1 MTQKSS
7 KLTLGMLGKVF
18 GVAFF
23 VYLFFGFML
32 LPCLNT
38 ITQIFT
44 TTDSAGNIDPLAVI
58 RFFFAG
64 SMGRYVW
71 NSLKLAICLVV
82 TVNVVGVSIVLLTE
96 YFDIKGANIL
106 RLGYMTTMIYSG
118 VALVTGYLFL
128 YASDGIL
135 TTALVNAFPSFDP
148 NWFSGFNAVLF
159 TMTFACTSNHAL
171 FLRNA
176 IRGID
181 YNTVEAARNM
191 GAKPFKVLW
200 KVVFPT
206 LVPTMF
212 SLTVMTFIT
221 GLCAMSAPTLLGY
234 DSINPE
240 IVRLAGSST
249 ADEAFPQARAALL
262 SIILA
267 MFTIVLLTVLSAYE
281 RKGHYL
287 SVSKTKARLQKQ
299 KITNPVWNTL
309 AHIYAYVLFI
319 IYMIPVVMIVI
330 FSFQTYGAIRMKK
343 LDLSNWTLINFF
355 GTQDY
360 QYLTSRGTYKVRK
373 GSISGLFA
381 NEATLGGI
389 KMSFVLSILAAALA
403 CLIVVIACNYIFKNR
418 NKKSGVVLEYCLLF
432 PWLLPT
438 ILICYS
444 YRTYFNAENIWYVGN
459 VNLYFAEHV
468 RILLVLAYTV
478 VKLPFSLRMIKAAF
492 YAIDE
497 ELEDAA
503 RNMGASGLMTFLRVK
518 RAGGVRA
525 ELQRA
530 LYRVR
535 YVRHLCQLLRHEL
548 RHGHSGHVRGGG
560 TVRLQCQCLG
570 PPLRFDRVH
579 HAGVRRDP
587 LSGLR
592 RGRARPRRAAGGQGA
607 PPQTRGKADGTVQKG
622 ARRRGGGSGGSGGRR
637 RCPRRAGRKAVMKIN
652 TIVFDMGGVL
662 LDFGA
667 ELFSRRL
674 HVGAEGEALL
684 RQHLLC
690 TTDWVRLDR
699 GTITEEEVYAHA
711 CARLPAELHAAAEYI
726 IYHWNEPIVPITGT
740 ADVVRELKA
749 RGYTLYLLSNA
760 ARRQHTYWHDIPGSE
775 CFSGTLI
782 SADVHLLKPEAAIYQ
797 ALFDKFDLTAASCLF
812 IDDFPPNIEAAENAG
827 MQGIVFHDAGQL
839 REELKARGIL

>member
-1 MTQKSS
+1 MGGSLAKSR
-7 KLTLGMLGKVF
+7 F
-18 GVAFF
+18 DAAFVVRMIGIVLF
-23 VYLFFGFML
+23 AYFFFGFML

-38 ITQIFT
+38 LTSIFT
-44 TTDSAGNIDPLAVI
+44 TTNAEGVRDPFAVI

-206 LVPTMF
+206 LLPTLF

-240 IVRLAGSST
+240 IVRLAGSSV

-267 MFTIVLLTVLSAYE
+267 CFTILLLTVLSSYE

-287 SVSKTKARLQKQ
+287 SVSKTKAKLQKQ
-299 KITNPVWNTL
+299 KITNPVANVL

-319 IYMIPVVMIVI
+319 IYMTPVVMIVI
-330 FSFQTYGAIRMKK
+330 FSFQTFSAVRMRK
-343 LDLSNWTLINFF
+343 LDLSQWTLVNYF
-355 GTQDY
+355 GKQDY
-360 QYLTSRGTYKVRK
+360 SYLTSRGTYKIRE
-373 GSISGLFA
+373 GSISGVFS

-389 KMSFVLSILAAALA
+389 QMSFVMSVIAAALA
-403 CLIVVIACNYIFKNR
+403 CVIVVVACNYIFKH
-418 NKKSGVVLEYCLLF
+418 KKTGTILEYALLF

-444 YRTYFNAENIWYVGN
+444 YRTFFNSSDVWYVFGQ
-459 VNLYFAEHV
+459 NLYYADRV
-468 RILLVLAYTV
+468 RILIVIAYTV
-478 VKLPFSLRMIKAAF
+478 VKLPFSLRMIKASF

-503 RNMGASGLMTFLRVK
+503 RNLGSGPVRTFLKVKLPIILPSVLAVFALNFNALFTEYDMSATFASTYGTTYAMVIQSMCREEGLYGYNVNASGR
-518 RAGGVRA
+518 RCA
-525 ELQRA
+525 
-530 LYRVR
+530 
-535 YVRHLCQLLRHEL
+535 
-548 RHGHSGHVRGGG
+548 S
-560 TVRLQCQCLG
+560 TVFIML
-570 PPLRFDRVH
+570 V
-579 HAGVRRDP
+579 
-587 LSGLR
+587 SGLILYLVY
-592 RGRARPRRAAGGQGA
+592 G
-607 PPQTRGKADGTVQKG
+607 VG
-622 ARRRGGGSGGSGGRR
+622 ARDLGERLEARDRR
-637 RCPRRAGRKAVMKIN
+637 RKRMDRIKAVFHKK
-652 TIVFDMGGVL
+652 
-662 LDFGA
+662 
-667 ELFSRRL
+667 
-674 HVGAEGEALL
+674 
-684 RQHLLC
+684 Q
-690 TTDWVRLDR
+690 
-699 GTITEEEVYAHA
+699 
-711 CARLPAELHAAAEYI
+711 PAE
-726 IYHWNEPIVPITGT
+726 
-740 ADVVRELKA
+740 
-749 RGYTLYLLSNA
+749 
-760 ARRQHTYWHDIPGSE
+760 
-775 CFSGTLI
+775 
-782 SADVHLLKPEAAIYQ
+782 
-797 ALFDKFDLTAASCLF
+797 AAS
-812 IDDFPPNIEAAENAG
+812 P
-827 MQGIVFHDAGQL
+827 Q
-839 REELKARGIL
+839 